1 MSIVTSLR
9 PLLRKQSDES
19 ESENGENKAIKSND
33 DCCHLAAPIIEKTAR
48 KMFQAVK
55 RPRSWN
61 GLRSAMY
68 ACTKTCIHTCLHR
81 KYIKIHVW
89 FSLRRYAIIRIP
101 RRLWVAVLD
110 SAAVKMN
117 QVRLSVRYFLS
128 FSLISFYFPLL
139 SFPFLSFPFLIFPFL
154 SPFLSS
160 LQIGSLLYCVINAY
174 VFPL

>member
-68 ACTKTCIHTCLHR
+68 ACTKKCLRTCLN
-81 KYIKIHVW
+81 KKVYIDTCMHKKCMPAQKNVYTHVCAKEM
-89 FSLRRYAIIRIP
+89 YACAQNN
-101 RRLWVAVLD
+101 VYAH
-110 SAAVKMN
+110 ACTEKMYTHMPA
-117 QVRLSVRYFLS
+117 QEVYMYAQKKGMPAQKV
-128 FSLISFYFPLL
+128 
-139 SFPFLSFPFLIFPFL
+139 
-154 SPFLSS
+154 
-160 LQIGSLLYCVINAY
+160 
-174 VFPL
+174 

>member
-1 MSIVTSLR
+1 MMIVVTSLR

-68 ACTKTCIHTCLHR
+68 ACTKKCLRTCLN
-81 KYIKIHVW
+81 KKVYIDTCMHKKCMPAQKNVFTH
-89 FSLRRYAIIRIP
+89 LCAKEMYACTE
-101 RRLWVAVLD
+101 
-110 SAAVKMN
+110 KM
-117 QVRLSVRYFLS
+117 YA
-128 FSLISFYFPLL
+128 
-139 SFPFLSFPFLIFPFL
+139 
-154 SPFLSS
+154 
-160 LQIGSLLYCVINAY
+160 CTK
-174 VFPL
+174 